1 MCHISCYCIFQ
12 LPVVVGLA
20 YVVITDKWEEL
31 RLKAETAARAE
42 NERNA
47 SEIPDTDVEGTMSQ
61 VSLTY
66 STILVSI
73 TADLLI

>member
-1 MCHISCYCIFQ
+1 M
-12 LPVVVGLA
+12 GLA

-31 RLKAETAARAE
+31 RVKAETAVRAE

-47 SEIPDTDVEGTMSQ
+47 SEIPDADVEGTTSQ

-66 STILVSI
+66 SILVSI
-73 TADLLI
+73 TADFLV

>member
-1 MCHISCYCIFQ
+1 M
-12 LPVVVGLA
+12 GLA

-47 SEIPDTDVEGTMSQ
+47 SEIPDTDVEGTTSQ

-66 STILVSI
+66 STNLVSI
-73 TADLLI
+73 TADFLI

>member
-1 MCHISCYCIFQ
+1 MYHISCYCIFQ

-31 RLKAETAARAE
+31 RLKAETTARAE